1 MVALIGG
8 ACRAVMEKEKR
19 NPNFIYIYSEAL
31 QQEIAM
37 SRKTGDLVCAD
48 GTKYSA
54 AEVALIASGEV
65 PVTLAEHRVKKL
77 FSGEFIGYDKTGEKG
92 KPAGSLGAE
101 GSGNNPSPSGA
112 VASAPSDGDGPG
124 SGELDIF

>member
-1 MVALIGG
+1 
-8 ACRAVMEKEKR
+8 MEEKKR

-37 SRKTGDLVCAD
+37 SRKTGDVVCSD

-65 PVTLAEHRVKKL
+65 PVTLAEHKVKKL
-77 FSGEFIGYDKTGEKG
+77 FNGEILGYDKAGEK
-92 KPAGSLGAE
+92 KPAGSHGAE
-101 GSGNNPSPSGA
+101 SSGNNPNPSAEMG
-112 VASAPSDGDGPG
+112 SAPKDGDGAG